1 MKELLSWDQTLFR
14 DSELFELDHI
24 PEHFLHRDAQM
35 QALMYS
41 IRPALSGGRPL
52 NCLCIGS
59 PGTGKTTAVVKIFEE
74 IEKHTP
80 KIVPVLVNCQL
91 NSTRYAVFAQI
102 FKKLIG
108 YAPPSSGVSFK
119 KIFSEVA
126 KHLAEKEK
134 VLVVA
139 LDDINYLFYESEVN
153 EVLYS
158 LLRAHE
164 THHGARVGVI
174 AVLSETGVP
183 HVLDPKVESVFLPE
197 EIKFPQ
203 YSKEEIRDI
212 LLNRA
217 KLGFY
222 PNVLDGSVLER
233 IAEHTFALGDLR
245 VGIDLMKRSALNA
258 EQRASKSISIED
270 VETAY
275 EKSRLVHL
283 SYAIRGLKEEEKTLL
298 RLVANQAQS
307 NSGEL
312 YETFHA
318 QTNLGYTRFY
328 EMLNKLASLKLI
340 DADFTGKGSRGRSR
354 VVKLRYLPEEVKA
367 RLH

>member
-1 MKELLSWDQTLFR
+1 MKDLLSWDQTLFK

-24 PEHFLHRDAQM
+24 PEHFLHRDAQL

-41 IRPALSGGRPL
+41 IRPALSGSRPL
-52 NCLCIGS
+52 NCLCIGA
-59 PGTGKTTAVVKIFEE
+59 PGTGKTTAVFKVFEE

-91 NSTRYAVFAQI
+91 NSTRYAVFSQI

-119 KIFSEVA
+119 KVFGEVA
-126 KHLAEKEK
+126 KYLAEKEK

-139 LDDINYLFYESEVN
+139 LDDMNYLFYENEVN

-164 THHGARVGVI
+164 THPGARVGVI
-174 AVLSETGVP
+174 AVLSDTGVP
-183 HVLDPKVESVFLPE
+183 HILDQKVESVFLPE

-203 YSKEEIRDI
+203 YSKDEIMDI
-212 LLNRA
+212 LSNRA

-222 PNVLDGSVLER
+222 PNVLDDSVLER
-233 IAEHTFALGDLR
+233 ITEHTFELGDLR
-245 VGIDLMKRSALNA
+245 VGIDLLKRAGFNA
-258 EQRASKSISIED
+258 EKRASRTIALSD
-270 VETAY
+270 VELAY

-283 SYAIRGLKEEEKTLL
+283 SYIMRTLKKDEKTLL
-298 RLVANQAQS
+298 GLILDSSES

-312 YETFHA
+312 YEKFHSK
-318 QTNLGYTRFY
+318 TNLGYTRFY
-328 EMLNKLASLKLI
+328 EMLNKLNSVKLI
-340 DADFTGKGSRGRSR
+340 DADFTGKGARGRSR
-354 VVKLRYLPEEVKA
+354 VVTLRYPVDEVKV
-367 RLH
+367 RL